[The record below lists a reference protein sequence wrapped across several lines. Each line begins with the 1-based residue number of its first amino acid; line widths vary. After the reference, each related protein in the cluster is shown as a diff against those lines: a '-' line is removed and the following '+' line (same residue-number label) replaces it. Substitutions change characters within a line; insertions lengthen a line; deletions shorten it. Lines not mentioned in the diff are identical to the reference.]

1 MPNVVNYAVWVG
13 ILALVVSFSIVGG
26 IIANTITNGDNHK
39 DKMSRVPPPAPPPGA
54 HAMRAMSEHHF
65 SLTKDEHKL
74 LATLAH
80 RSR

>member
-26 IIANTITNGDNHK
+26 IIANTITNGDSHK
-39 DKMSRVPPPAPPPGA
+39 DKMTRVPPPAPPPGA
-54 HAMRAMSEHHF
+54 HTMSNHF

-74 LATLAH
+74 FATLAH
-80 RSR
+80 RSG